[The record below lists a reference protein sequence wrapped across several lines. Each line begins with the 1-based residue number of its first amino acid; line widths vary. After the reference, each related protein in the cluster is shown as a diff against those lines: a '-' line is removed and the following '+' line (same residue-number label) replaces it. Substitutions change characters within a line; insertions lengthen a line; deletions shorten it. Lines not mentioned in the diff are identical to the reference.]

1 MEFREIRKNAN
12 LTQEKLALI
21 MGVDRS
27 TVAKWETG
35 ASVPGTDKLLKL
47 AELLGVEV
55 SELIKSFKKSGGEG
69 WKKKSFL

>member
-1 MEFREIRKNAN
+1 MKFQEIRKKAKF
-12 LTQEKLALI
+12 TQESLAAV
-21 MGVDRS
+21 MGLERS

-55 SELIKSFKKSGGEG
+55 SELLKSFKKSGGEG

>member
-1 MEFREIRKNAN
+1 MEFREIRKKAN

-47 AELLGVEV
+47 AELLGVEA
-55 SELIKSFKKSGGEG
+55 SELIKSFKKIRGE
-69 WKKKSFL
+69 